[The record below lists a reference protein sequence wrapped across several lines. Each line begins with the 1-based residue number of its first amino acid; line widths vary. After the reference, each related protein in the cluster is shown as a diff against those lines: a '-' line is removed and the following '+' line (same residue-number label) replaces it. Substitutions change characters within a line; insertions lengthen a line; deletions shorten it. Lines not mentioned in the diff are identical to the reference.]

1 MFWTCA
7 KSSIGTRRCWE
18 DHADEVL
25 RPGWVTRTG
34 QTVGLQVSKPQPGG
48 HLPVRVTAAFNRLL
62 ALPGT
67 TVREVSFEP
76 ARITVTV
83 ALRRRRLV
91 CADCQDSSRARYDT
105 RTVDSSWRHLDL
117 GRWRLVIKARLRRLA
132 CPQHGVRTEQV
143 PFARPESGFTRD
155 VEDLVAWLATRMDK
169 SAVRRLVRIAW
180 QTVGAICERVVSDEL
195 NPARLD
201 ELFEI
206 GVDEV
211 SWRKGHRYLTLVTD
225 HRTRRVVWGSQG
237 KDTATLDR
245 FFTDLGADRA
255 AQLAAVSTD
264 MGPAFLKSVTAGA
277 PQATVCIDPFHVV
290 KLASDALDTVRRQV
304 WNQLRAV
311 DPAQAKKF
319 KDARWCCPERPD
331 RLSDTQATTLR
342 TLRRQGGA
350 AWRAYGLKEGL
361 RAVFASDLSAIEAA
375 ELLDRW
381 CVKASRSRLEPLVKL
396 AGTIRTHRDGI
407 LAALRLGI
415 NNARVEALNNKV
427 RLITRRAYGF
437 HSAEAALALVMLAC
451 GPITLRLPHE
461 QTHVHPHS
469 AQ

>member
-1 MFWTCA
+1 M
-7 KSSIGTRRCWE
+7 
-18 DHADEVL
+18 
-25 RPGWVTRTG
+25 
-34 QTVGLQVSKPQPGG
+34 
-48 HLPVRVTAAFNRLL
+48 RVTAAFNRLL

-180 QTVGAICERVVSDEL
+180 QTVGAICERVVADEL
-195 NPARLD
+195 DAGRLD

-245 FFTDLGADRA
+245 CFTDLGADRA

-396 AGTIRTHRDGI
+396 AGTIRTHRERPRRGAQQQG
-407 LAALRLGI
+407 AAHHPPRLRVPLCRGCAC
-415 NNARVEALNNKV
+415 AR
-427 RLITRRAYGF
+427 
-437 HSAEAALALVMLAC
+437 HAC
-451 GPITLRLPHE
+451 LRPDYPAPA
-461 QTHVHPHS
+461 T
-469 AQ
+469 

>member
-1 MFWTCA
+1 M
-7 KSSIGTRRCWE
+7 
-18 DHADEVL
+18 
-25 RPGWVTRTG
+25 
-34 QTVGLQVSKPQPGG
+34 
-48 HLPVRVTAAFNRLL
+48 RVTAAFNRML

-67 TVREVSFEP
+67 TVREVTFEP
-76 ARITVTV
+76 AQITVTV

-91 CADCQDSSRARYDT
+91 CADCQYSTRARYDT
-105 RTVDSSWRHLDL
+105 RTVDSRWRHLDL
-117 GRWRLVIKARLRRLA
+117 GRFRLVIKARLRRLA

-180 QTVGAICERVVSDEL
+180 QTVGAICERVVADGL
-195 NPARLD
+195 DAGRLD

-225 HRTRRVVWGSQG
+225 HRTRRVVWGAEG

-264 MGPAFLKSVTAGA
+264 MGAAFLKSVTANA

-290 KLASDALDTVRRQV
+290 KLATDALDQVRRQV
-304 WNQLRAV
+304 WNQLRKV
-311 DPAQAKKF
+311 DPARAKKF
-319 KDARWCCPERPD
+319 KGARWVLLKRPE
-331 RLSDTQATTLR
+331 RLSDTQAATLR

-350 AWRAYGLKEGL
+350 AWRAYALKEGL
-361 RAVFASDLSAIEAA
+361 RAVFAGDLSAIEAA

-381 CVKASRSRLEPLVKL
+381 CVKASRSRLEPLVTL

-451 GPITLRLPHE
+451 GPITLRLPNE

-469 AQ
+469 A